1 MTNYSGFF
9 FLFYSFAHIELYDCL
24 GDRMGQNLAWYGSDA
39 YIVNDNVT
47 AHVWRWAHEVV
58 YYNFEANDCSAMCG
72 HYTQIVWK
80 DSTRVSLFA
89 LHLFSPIIFLD

>member
-1 MTNYSGFF
+1 
-9 FLFYSFAHIELYDCL
+9 
-24 GDRMGQNLAWYGSDA
+24 MGQNLAWYGSDA

-80 DSTRVSLFA
+80 DSTRVSLVVFRLEPLTFTPNIPRFNYPTLA
-89 LHLFSPIIFLD
+89 NVSDRLWLQLV